1 VASLEHTSWGR
12 KHVTC
17 SKRGIPHK
25 TFEKWCCPEAFMPQ
39 PIPVKHQFLSET
51 RSNYIRIWSLQQA
64 IGYWVNDKLKK
75 SAGLLFQDTPALAK
89 TCPETNLL
97 LDTHPNYTTYPMVF
111 IVINADLSKKWY
123 GLQFIK

>member
-1 VASLEHTSWGR
+1 
-12 KHVTC
+12 
-17 SKRGIPHK
+17 
-25 TFEKWCCPEAFMPQ
+25 MPQ

-89 TCPETNLL
+89 NVRKPTCYWIRTLIIQPTLWCL
-97 LDTHPNYTTYPMVF
+97 F
-111 IVINADLSKKWY
+111 
-123 GLQFIK
+123 